1 MGTLFIIIV
10 SIAYPAL
17 LYFCFTDNPQTS
29 KKLNIR
35 LIRTVYIVNAI
46 SLLYV
51 LFGCIC
57 CFIIKLQSEINQVF
71 LVVLVVVLFPL
82 MLILLLRVL
91 FLPYTH
97 SLLWTILY
105 IIYLKKNR
113 FPKKETLLFIVLLGL
128 SVLGLVGMELTYQD
142 FMGHIGS
149 V

>member
-1 MGTLFIIIV
+1 MITLITIIV

-17 LYFCFTDNPQTS
+17 LYFCFTDKPQTS
-29 KKLNIR
+29 KNLNIR
-35 LIRTVYIVNAI
+35 LIRTVYIINTI

-57 CFIIKLQSEINQVF
+57 CFIIRLQSEINQVL

-82 MLILLLRVL
+82 MLILLLRIL

-113 FPKKETLLFIVLLGL
+113 LPKKETLLFIVLLGL
-128 SVLGLVGMELTYQD
+128 SVLGLVGMELIYQD